1 VSSTPTLVGIS
12 NRARPRALSFS
23 AMAVTSA
30 RSSGFPPT
38 ESQPFSGC
46 DTMTTQNVLS
56 DWQKT
61 QQAPMPGT
69 CLRLGVIHRH
79 VCMYI
84 CVYCPTGT
92 RHSRRPTDAE
102 DLLEVG
108 LDLAERDVLA
118 ALELDEVLLAVDDA
132 QHAVAVHDADVA
144 RVEPDLAVG
153 VQHKG
158 LRRLLG
164 QLVVAVLRHV
174 VARHLIYMIYI
185 YIYIYIIYIYYI
197 YHI

>member
-1 VSSTPTLVGIS
+1 MSSTPTLVGIS

-30 RSSGFPPT
+30 PSWGFPPT

-69 CLRLGVIHRH
+69 CLRLGGDTQTRVH
-79 VCMYI
+79 VH
-84 CVYCPTGT
+84 T
-92 RHSRRPTDAE
+92 RILSDWHKTQQAADAE

-108 LDLAERDVLA
+108 GLGC
-118 ALELDEVLLAVDDA
+118 
-132 QHAVAVHDADVA
+132 
-144 RVEPDLAVG
+144 RV
-153 VQHKG
+153 
-158 LRRLLG
+158 
-164 QLVVAVLRHV
+164 
-174 VARHLIYMIYI
+174 
-185 YIYIYIIYIYYI
+185 
-197 YHI
+197 